1 MTAANGAIL
10 LAYHVLVAWA
20 PAVALR
26 DHAMVRNA
34 GSWGGDCAGR
44 DKRGDDSDGPKFQ
57 HDVRLSRLWGDEV
70 LTGRLAARLAR
81 LIKLGP
87 DSKSH
92 SPGAQTKP
100 ARKLPGKAVV
110 TARKVAYKSL
120 KTQMFVALRR
130 QRSDV
135 RIVSGAPVTPAI
147 SNIYVLPLKGS
158 WELSPNLGD
167 ERGQAAAI

>member
-1 MTAANGAIL
+1 MTAAQGALL
-10 LAYHVLVAWA
+10 LAYELLVGRAA
-20 PAVALR
+20 AGGALR
-26 DHAMVRNA
+26 DHATVRNA
-34 GSWGGDCAGR
+34 GSRGGDCAGR

-135 RIVSGAPVTPAI
+135 RIVSGAPI
-147 SNIYVLPLKGS
+147 KSNTYMFLL
-158 WELSPNLGD
+158 
-167 ERGQAAAI
+167 